1 MLALTGA
8 DRIGGHRISLTW
20 VKCDENKPFCR
31 KCVSTGRTC
40 DGYES
45 PFRAFASQPT
55 INAYA
60 DGIKSDTGLQTAFIE
75 VTPQDIDLLSR
86 HFSIKTMFDVN
97 LGCDEEARQ
106 VLQASLT
113 DPPIRHALLSLRTLR
128 EDVEKFGDGQQ
139 TSSYHYGLQQYTTA
153 LGGLASNLS
162 SPSPNGLKSALLC
175 CQIFMSIEQVR
186 KNFAGMAQHIIR
198 GLNIMHEYR
207 ARPSFIAP
215 NKLVPANHD
224 QLPLLDVFVIKMF
237 AAPCKFTTP
246 PTAVEAT
253 GTLPHQQPAESRD
266 LRTIAPEMRTELA
279 RISALTLEFL
289 DRVSQIKTEEIALQ
303 LLSEK
308 AALLDSLE
316 KWLINLELVQT
327 KARLSGP
334 EPVSVSFQRLFYL
347 TLKIVLLGA
356 LDFSQDVYAEL
367 QTENDRFQAVANNIG
382 ERVSAYRYR
391 AQ

>member
-1 MLALTGA
+1 MAGSVVVHKWNMKRRT
-8 DRIGGHRISLTW
+8 
-20 VKCDENKPFCR
+20 KCDENKPFCR

-45 PFRAFASQPT
+45 PFRAFASQP
-55 INAYA
+55 INNAYA
-60 DGIKSDTGLQTAFIE
+60 DGKKSDPGLQSAYIE
-75 VTPQDIDLLSR
+75 VTSRDIDLLSR

-97 LGCDEEARQ
+97 LDCDEEARQ

-128 EDVEKFGDGQQ
+128 RDVERLGDGQQ
-139 TSSYHYGLQQYTTA
+139 TSSYHYGLQQYTKA
-153 LGGLASNLS
+153 LGGLASTLS
-162 SPSPNGLKSALLC
+162 SPSSNGLKSALLC
-175 CQIFMSIEQVR
+175 CQIFISIEQVR
-186 KNFAGMAQHIIR
+186 KNFAGMAQHIIQ

-207 ARPSFIAP
+207 ARPSFVTP
-215 NKLVPANHD
+215 NKLMPGNHD
-224 QLPLLDVFVIKMF
+224 QLPLLDVFIIKMF

-246 PTAVEAT
+246 PTAVEAPR
-253 GTLPHQQPAESRD
+253 TLPHQQPAESHD
-266 LRTIAPEMRTELA
+266 LRTIAPDMRTELT

-327 KARLSGP
+327 KTRPSGP
-334 EPVSVSFQRLFYL
+334 EPVSVSFQRLFHL
-347 TLKIVLLGA
+347 VLKIVLLGA

-367 QTENDRFQAVANNIG
+367 QPENDRLQAIANNVG
-382 ERVSAYRYR
+382 ERVSTYRYKVE
-391 AQ
+391 